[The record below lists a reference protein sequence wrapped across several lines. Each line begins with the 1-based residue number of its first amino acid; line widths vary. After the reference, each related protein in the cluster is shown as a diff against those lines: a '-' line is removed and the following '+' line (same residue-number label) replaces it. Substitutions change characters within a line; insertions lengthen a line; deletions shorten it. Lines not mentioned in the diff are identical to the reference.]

1 MSIECRLSDSSAEVR
16 WQQTSQTGGAANF
29 TQQVETWQTFKSGF
43 LPAVKQALF
52 CLLNDFNT
60 HQILILL
67 KPMEFF
73 PLIPLAVNGA
83 LVLLRV
89 ACE

>member
-1 MSIECRLSDSSAEVR
+1 MSVEHRLSDSSAEVR

-29 TQQVETWQTFKSGF
+29 IQQVETWKTFISGLF
-43 LPAVKQALF
+43 PPVKQSLF
-52 CLLNDFNT
+52 CLLNYFNR
-60 HQILILL
+60 HQIRLLL

-83 LVLLRV
+83 LVLLK
-89 ACE
+89 E